1 MSSIR
6 FSLHFLVSHLMKHI
20 FLLLLIVVTSMS
32 TDAFSD
38 EIIIKDTAGFTRW
51 QSTVDGSG
59 NVEFSLVDSSG
70 TSPDG
75 VEVTITNTVTG
86 ETITAQAI
94 AGSVV
99 FPAVPSG
106 TWVVAS
112 SISGIT
118 FTSVSVGA
126 AVVGGAGAG
135 AGAATLGST
144 ALVVGGTAAI
154 ATGMA
159 VANNND
165 SGDPVSPAS

>member
-1 MSSIR
+1 
-6 FSLHFLVSHLMKHI
+6 MKHV

-38 EIIIKDTAGFTRW
+38 EIVIKDTAGFTRW

-126 AVVGGAGAG
+126 AVAGGTG